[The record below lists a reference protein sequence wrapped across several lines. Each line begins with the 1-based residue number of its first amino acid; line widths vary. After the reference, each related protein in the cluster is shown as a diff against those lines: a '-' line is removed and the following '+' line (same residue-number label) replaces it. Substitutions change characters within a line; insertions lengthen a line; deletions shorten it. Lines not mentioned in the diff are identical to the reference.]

1 MAILCFGYRCNQRC
15 YNPCMKRDV
24 KTQQDYLAEINGLR
38 TRLEEAEEAL
48 RAIRN
53 GEVDAL
59 VVARPQGDDIFE
71 LKGAEYLYR
80 VFVDTM
86 NEGAATLTPEG
97 TVLYCNHRLA
107 GMLRTSPDRVV
118 GSSIYQ
124 FIPPAATFGFESAV
138 HKSGREG
145 TKVELIFK
153 RDDQKLIPVHLSLNA
168 IRGQEFP
175 AICMVAMDLTERKQA
190 EERISL
196 YQRQLRALASELAL
210 AEERERRRLAA
221 ELHDRIGQTLALA
234 KIKLSGL
241 LKSTACPSLASPL
254 AEITQMIDTTIQDTH
269 SLIFEISPP
278 VLYQVGFEAAVE
290 WLVEHFQEQYDIRID
305 LKIENKRKPIGENLR
320 IVLFQAIRELLV
332 NVIKHARASR
342 AQISM
347 KYVKNKLQIVV
358 QDDGSG
364 FEPVPEGHQGTIRG
378 FGLFNI
384 RERLHHLGAQIRID
398 SSPGKGTKATMIIP
412 DEIQCEAATKE
423 QNGDRNS
430 TGG

>member
-1 MAILCFGYRCNQRC
+1 
-15 YNPCMKRDV
+15 MKRDA
-24 KTQQDYLAEINGLR
+24 KTQQDYLAEIDGLR

-59 VVARPQGDDIFE
+59 VVPRPQGDEIFE

-86 NEGAATLTPEG
+86 SEGAATLTPEG

-107 GMLRTSPDRVV
+107 GMLKTSPDRVV
-118 GSSIYQ
+118 GSSIYR

-138 HKSGREG
+138 QKSGREG
-145 TKVELIFK
+145 TKLELILK
-153 RDDQKLIPVHLSLNA
+153 REDQEIIPVHLSLNA
-168 IRGQEFP
+168 FRGQDLP
-175 AICMVAMDLTERKQA
+175 TICMVAMDLTERKQA
-190 EERISL
+190 EDRISL
-196 YQRQLRALASELAL
+196 YQRQLRALATELAL

-241 LKSTACPSLASPL
+241 LQSTSCPGLASPL
-254 AEITQMIDTTIQDTH
+254 AEITQMIETTIQDTH

-290 WLVEHFQEQYDIRID
+290 WLVEHFQEQYGIRID
-305 LKIENKRKPIGENLR
+305 LKIETKRKPIGENLR

-332 NVIKHARASR
+332 NVIKHSRASR

-364 FEPVPEGHQGTIRG
+364 FEPSPDGQQGTIRG

-384 RERLHHLGAQIRID
+384 RERLHHLGAQIGID

-412 DEIQCEAATKE
+412 HEIQCETAKKE
-423 QNGDRNS
+423 QDGDRNS

>member
-1 MAILCFGYRCNQRC
+1 
-15 YNPCMKRDV
+15 MKRNI
-24 KTQQDYLAEINGLR
+24 KSEHDYLAEIDDLR
-38 TRLEEAEEAL
+38 ARLEEAEDAL
-48 RAIRN
+48 RAIRG

-59 VVARPQGDDIFE
+59 VIPRPQGDQIFE

-86 NEGAATLTPEG
+86 NEGAATLSPEG
-97 TVLYCNHRLA
+97 TILYCNNRLA
-107 GMLRTSPDRVV
+107 GMLHTSPDRVV

-138 HKSGREG
+138 RKSGREG

-153 RDDQKLIPVHLSLNA
+153 REDQELIPVHLSLNSFH
-168 IRGQEFP
+168 GQELP
-175 AICMVAMDLTERKQA
+175 AICMVATDLTERKRA
-190 EERISL
+190 EERIGL
-196 YQRQLRALASELAL
+196 YQKQLRALASELAL

-241 LKSTACPSLASPL
+241 LQSSFHPRLASPL
-254 AEITQMIDTTIQDTH
+254 AEITEMIDTTIQDTH

-290 WLVEHFQEQYDIRID
+290 WLAEHFQEQFGIPID
-305 LKIENKRKPIGENLR
+305 LKIDGRQKILGEDLR
-320 IVLFQAIRELLV
+320 IVLFQAMRELLV
-332 NVIKHARASR
+332 NVIKHARASQ
-342 AQISM
+342 ATISM
-347 KYVKNKLQIVV
+347 KYIRNNLRIVV

-364 FEPVPEGHQGTIRG
+364 FAPDEHQGTARG

-384 RERLHHLGAQIRID
+384 RERLNHLGAEIAIE
-398 SSPGKGTKATMIIP
+398 SSPGKGTKVTLIIP
-412 DEIQCEAATKE
+412 HGIQGEAAKKE
-423 QNGDRNS
+423 QNGDENT
-430 TGG
+430 TGGRS

>member
-1 MAILCFGYRCNQRC
+1 MAALFLGYRCPQRC
-15 YNPCMKRDV
+15 YNACMKNES
-24 KTQQDYLAEINGLR
+24 KAQQDYVNEIDDLR

-59 VVARPQGDDIFE
+59 VVPRPQGDDIFE
-71 LKGAEYLYR
+71 LKGAEHLYR

-97 TVLYCNHRLA
+97 TILYCNHRLA
-107 GMLRTSPDRVV
+107 GMLKASPDRVV

-138 HKSGREG
+138 RKSGQEG

-153 RDDQKLIPVHLSLNA
+153 REDQELIPVHLSLNA
-168 IRGQEFP
+168 FRGQDLP
-175 AICMVAMDLTERKQA
+175 TICMVAMDLTERKRT
-190 EERISL
+190 EDRISL

-241 LKSTACPSLASPL
+241 LKSTSCPGLSSPL
-254 AEITQMIDTTIQDTH
+254 AEITQMIESTIQDTH

-290 WLVEHFQEQYDIRID
+290 WLVEHFQEQYGIRID
-305 LKIENKRKPIGENLR
+305 LRIENKRKPIGENLR
-320 IVLFQAIRELLV
+320 IVLFQAVRELLV
-332 NVIKHARASR
+332 NVIKHARANR

-347 KYVKNKLQIVV
+347 KDVKNKLQIIV

-364 FEPVPEGHQGTIRG
+364 FEPSPDGHPGTIRG

-384 RERLHHLGAQIRID
+384 RERLHHLGARVRID
-398 SSPGKGTKATMIIP
+398 SSPGKGTRATLIIP
-412 DEIQCEAATKE
+412 HEIECEAAKKE
-423 QNGDRNS
+423 QDGDNNS
-430 TGG
+430 TG

>member
-1 MAILCFGYRCNQRC
+1 MRRN
-15 YNPCMKRDV
+15 V
-24 KTQQDYLAEINGLR
+24 KAEQDHLTELDDLR
-38 TRLEEAEEAL
+38 TRLEEAEDAL

-59 VVARPQGDDIFE
+59 VVPRPHGDEIFE

-86 NEGAATLTPEG
+86 NEGAATFTSEG

-107 GMLRTSPDRVV
+107 GMLKTSSERVV

-124 FIPPAATFGFESAV
+124 FIPPAARFGFESAV
-138 HKSGREG
+138 QKSGREG
-145 TKVELIFK
+145 TKVELVFE
-153 RDDQKLIPVHLSLNA
+153 REDQELIPVHLSLNA
-168 IRGQEFP
+168 FHGQDFP
-175 AICMVAMDLTERKQA
+175 AICMVAMDLTERKRA
-190 EERISL
+190 EEKISL

-210 AEERERRRLAA
+210 AEERERRHLAT
-221 ELHDRIGQTLALA
+221 ELHDRIGQNLTLA

-241 LKSTACPSLASPL
+241 LKATSCPGLASPL
-254 AEITQMIDTTIQDTH
+254 AEITQMIETTIQDTH

-290 WLVEHFQEQYDIRID
+290 WLAEHFQEQYGIRID
-305 LKIENKRKPIGENLR
+305 LKIENKQRTLGGDLR

-342 AQISM
+342 AKISM
-347 KYVKNKLQIVV
+347 KYERNNLHVIV

-364 FEPVPEGHQGTIRG
+364 FEPYPDEHQGAIRG

-384 RERLHHLGAQIRID
+384 RERLHHLGAQIKIE
-398 SSPGKGTKATMIIP
+398 SSPGKGTRATLIIP
-412 DEIQCEAATKE
+412 HEIQRETAKKE
-423 QNGDRNS
+423 QDGDKNS

>member
-1 MAILCFGYRCNQRC
+1 MRRS
-15 YNPCMKRDV
+15 P
-24 KTQQDYLAEINGLR
+24 
-38 TRLEEAEEAL
+38 TRSEEAEDAL

-53 GEVDAL
+53 GEIDAL
-59 VVARPQGDDIFE
+59 VVPRPQGDQIYE

-86 NEGAATLTPEG
+86 NEGAATLTPDG
-97 TVLYCNHRLA
+97 TILYCNNRLA
-107 GMLRTSPDRVV
+107 GMLKTAPDRVV

-138 HKSGREG
+138 QKSGREG

-153 RDDQKLIPVHLSLNA
+153 TEDQEVIPVHLSLNA
-168 IRGQEFP
+168 FGGQDLP
-175 AICMVAMDLTERKQA
+175 AICMVAMDLTERKRT
-190 EERISL
+190 EEKINL

-210 AEERERRRLAA
+210 AEERERRRLAV

-234 KIKLSGL
+234 KIRLSGL
-241 LKSTACPSLASPL
+241 LKSTSCPGLVSPL
-254 AEITQMIDTTIQDTH
+254 TEITQMIETTIQDTH

-290 WLVEHFQEQYDIRID
+290 WLAEHFQEQYGIRID
-305 LKIENKRKPIGENLR
+305 LKIENERKTLGGDLR

-332 NVIKHARASR
+332 NVVKHARASHVK
-342 AQISM
+342 ISM
-347 KYVKNKLQIVV
+347 KYVRNNLQIVV
-358 QDDGSG
+358 QDDGLG
-364 FEPVPEGHQGTIRG
+364 FEPSPGGHHETIKG

-384 RERLHHLGAQIRID
+384 RERLHHLGAQIKIE
-398 SSPGKGTKATMIIP
+398 SSPGKGTKATLNIP
-412 DEIQCEAATKE
+412 HEIQYEGGKRE
-423 QNGDRNS
+423 QDDDKNS